1 MDTPK
6 RKMNPQL
13 KIMGMLTVLFF
24 GGVLMYTL
32 LPEGPVRGMA
42 TAVFSIVTIYSMFKG
57 L

>member
-1 MDTPK
+1 MEAPK
-6 RKMNPQL
+6 RTVNPQL
-13 KIMGMLTVLFF
+13 KIMGMLTLLFF
-24 GGVLMYTL
+24 GGIIMYTV